1 MAMAKQLVSDEL
13 WSVCEPII
21 PRLKKSPK
29 GGRPPVGNREA
40 LTGILFVLFT
50 GIPWE
55 DLPLEMGCGCG
66 MTCWRRLVAWQRAGV
81 WDKLHRIMLQ
91 KLQHADRI
99 DWSRAIVDSAALKA
113 VMGGKKPVRI
123 PRIAASVAASTI

>member
-1 MAMAKQLVSDEL
+1 MAKPLVSDEL
-13 WSVCEPII
+13 WSVCEPVI
-21 PRLKKSPK
+21 PQLKKSPK

-40 LTGILFVLFT
+40 LTGILFVLMT

-66 MTCWRRLVAWQRAGV
+66 MTCWRRMVAWQRAGV
-81 WDKLHRIMLQ
+81 WDKLHRIMLA
-91 KLQHADRI
+91 KLQQADRI
-99 DWSRAIVDSAALKA
+99 DWSRAIVDSASLKA
-113 VMGGKKPVRI
+113 VMGGKKPARI